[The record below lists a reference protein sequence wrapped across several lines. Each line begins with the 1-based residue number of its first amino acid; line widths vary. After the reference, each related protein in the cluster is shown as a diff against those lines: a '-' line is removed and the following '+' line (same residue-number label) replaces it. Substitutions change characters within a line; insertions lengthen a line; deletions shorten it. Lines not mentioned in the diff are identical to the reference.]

1 MNTTDNIATGLGES
15 AKHEISNRA
24 QITRRMDAH
33 PAVAGLLPVWIRA
46 PRSGAE
52 HFCGLSRAKLYELT
66 GKGHIRSVSIRE
78 PGQFRG
84 VRLFELASILQFI
97 ERQDDTTTQ

>member
-1 MNTTDNIATGLGES
+1 MKSISIGEQTTGLGAS
-15 AKHEISNRA
+15 AKQNPSIHD
-24 QITRRMDAH
+24 QIACRNDA
-33 PAVAGLLPVWIRA
+33 LFPVWIRA

-52 HFCGLSRAKLYELT
+52 HYTGLSRAKLYELT

-78 PGQFRG
+78 PGQLRG

-97 ERQDDTTTQ
+97 ERQEGATTQ